1 VEIRIPRGSNELQQ
15 VPKLLKCQPGI
26 ARDACHR
33 DCIDWIV
40 SRNGQYSAT
49 VARDHLL
56 ALPDDSGRDLD
67 FADRGAFQLAIDDR
81 EVLLDCLLDVLE
93 CFRLGGSL

>member
-33 DCIDWIV
+33 DCIGRIV
-40 SRNGQYSAT
+40 PRDDQYSAT
-49 VARDHLL
+49 VAQDQVRH
-56 ALPDDSGRDLD
+56 AG
-67 FADRGAFQLAIDDR
+67 QL
-81 EVLLDCLLDVLE
+81 
-93 CFRLGGSL
+93 RLGTALERNGSVRQ